1 MTFSIVARCART
13 GALGVAVSTA
23 VPAVGAMCVY
33 LRTGVG
39 AVSTQSWVNP
49 YLALDA
55 LDLLDQGVSAEQA
68 LARVLQDDA
77 AADLRQLGIVD
88 RNGQSAC
95 WSGSQCTGW
104 AGQRSGTSCT
114 IQGNMLTGAGTLD
127 AMLAAYEAS
136 GELALEER
144 LMRSLEAGQ
153 AAGGDKRGRQS
164 AALKV
169 VRNEAYA
176 HLDLRVDEHHEPVA
190 ELRRVFEVA
199 QRQFVPFVE
208 GMPTRDDP
216 GRAPPAVVTELL
228 LTPPQSRPGAT
239 EPLNAD
245 MKVLGRWLGVGFA
258 TQRVA
263 HNLATYAPILAEIS
277 KLRELD
283 LSEVHPVVVFDP
295 ARAYA
300 GPSAKGEA

>member
-1 MTFSIVARCART
+1 
-13 GALGVAVSTA
+13 
-23 VPAVGAMCVY
+23 
-33 LRTGVG
+33 
-39 AVSTQSWVNP
+39 
-49 YLALDA
+49 
-55 LDLLDQGVSAEQA
+55 
-68 LARVLQDDA
+68 
-77 AADLRQLGIVD
+77 
-88 RNGQSAC
+88 
-95 WSGSQCTGW
+95 
-104 AGQRSGTSCT
+104 
-114 IQGNMLTGAGTLD
+114 MLVGAGTLD
-127 AMLAAYEAS
+127 AMLTAYEAS
-136 GELALEER
+136 DELALEER
-144 LMRSLEAGQ
+144 LMRALEAGQ

-208 GMPTRDDP
+208 GMPTRGDP
-216 GRAPPAVVTELL
+216 GRTPPAAVTELL
-228 LTPPQSRPGAT
+228 LTSPQSRPGAT
-239 EPLNAD
+239 GPLDAD
-245 MKVLGRWLGVGFA
+245 MRVADMRVLGRWLGVEFA
-258 TQRVA
+258 EQRVA

-300 GPSAKGEA
+300 GPSTTDEA

>member
-1 MTFSIVARCART
+1 
-13 GALGVAVSTA
+13 
-23 VPAVGAMCVY
+23 
-33 LRTGVG
+33 
-39 AVSTQSWVNP
+39 
-49 YLALDA
+49 
-55 LDLLDQGVSAEQA
+55 
-68 LARVLQDDA
+68 
-77 AADLRQLGIVD
+77 
-88 RNGQSAC
+88 
-95 WSGSQCTGW
+95 
-104 AGQRSGTSCT
+104 GTSCT

-245 MKVLGRWLGVGFA
+245 MKVLGRWLGVEFA

>member
-1 MTFSIVARCART
+1 
-13 GALGVAVSTA
+13 
-23 VPAVGAMCVY
+23 VY

-55 LDLLDQGVSAEQA
+55 LDLLDQGVSAERA
-68 LARVLQDDA
+68 LARVLNDDA

-95 WSGSQCTGW
+95 WTGSQCTGW

-144 LMRSLEAGQ
+144 LMRALEAGQ

-208 GMPTRDDP
+208 GMPTRGDP
-216 GRAPPAVVTELL
+216 GRAPPAAVTELL

-239 EPLNAD
+239 EPLDAD
-245 MKVLGRWLGVGFA
+245 MRVLGRWLGVECA
-258 TQRVA
+258 AQRVA

-300 GPSAKGEA
+300 GPSTTGET